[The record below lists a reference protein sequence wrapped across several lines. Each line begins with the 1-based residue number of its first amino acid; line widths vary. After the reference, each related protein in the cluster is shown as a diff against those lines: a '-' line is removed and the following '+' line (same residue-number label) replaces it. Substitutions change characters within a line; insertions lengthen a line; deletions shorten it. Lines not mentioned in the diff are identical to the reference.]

1 MQFALFAQFFAFFAR
16 GIMSTSKSIFSVA
29 LKSVAFAWRTNKT
42 LFVLLIV
49 LNVFMGASVYLQFT
63 SFSAIVDE
71 IILIKQNESTIENLM
86 RLSVILGL
94 SFLIPTLVG
103 NVMGYYRNKFRM
115 NLDLQLDLYKID
127 KQSELDIG
135 TIESNS
141 YQNLL
146 RSAQEWGTGSML
158 SLQDFIFTSAN
169 SFAGILTSML
179 ILWSLNVWLVL
190 FAVLAALPVYFF
202 YNKYSMEVFRIRW
215 FSIEDHRIISNRISH
230 FEQLQK
236 AVDVILLKL
245 KGWLKSQISERVFNY
260 HNKVL
265 EAERRKSVSYS
276 FLSLWY
282 LLFLFAAIALMT
294 REALTGTLAVGALLL
309 AFNTYTRFYQTVN
322 GYVESI
328 SFTEEAGRY
337 AARWFDL
344 FEVRARIMS
353 KENATPFKYVHPP
366 QIEFRNVSFRY
377 PTESGEGPNVLENLN
392 FTIEPGEKVA
402 IVGVN
407 GAGKTTLIKLL
418 CRIYDPTEGSILIN
432 GQDLRDIS
440 LEDWQSAIGIL
451 FQDFP
456 VYNLTIRESISVGR
470 ISDSVDEEKL
480 VNAAK
485 YSGADEFISNYNQL
499 IWKEFKDGIDLSK
512 GQHQRL
518 AVARMFYRN
527 AAITILDEPTASID
541 AVTEEKIFSSLE
553 RNMEGKT
560 VILITHRFSTVKN
573 AHKILMLENGKII
586 EQGSHRQLMKLDGK
600 YAGLYTMQ
608 AKRYLEEE
616 EA

>member
-1 MQFALFAQFFAFFAR
+1 MN
-16 GIMSTSKSIFSVA
+16 TSKSIFSVA
-29 LKSVAFAWRTNKT
+29 IKSVGFAWRTNKT
-42 LFVLLIV
+42 LFVLLII
-49 LNVFMGASVYLQFT
+49 LNVFMGASVYLQFS

-71 IILIKQNESTIENLM
+71 IILIRRGPGSYDSLA
-86 RLSVILGL
+86 RLSIILGL
-94 SFLIPTLVG
+94 SFLVPTILG

-127 KQSELDIG
+127 KQSDLDIG
-135 TIESNS
+135 TIESNN

-169 SFAGILTSML
+169 SFAGILTSMA
-179 ILWSLNVWLVL
+179 ILWALNGWLVV
-190 FAVLAALPVYFF
+190 FAIAAALPVYFF

-245 KGWLKSQISERVFNY
+245 KGWFTNQITERVYSY

-265 EAERRKSVSYS
+265 AAERRKSISYS
-276 FLSLWY
+276 FLSVWY

-294 REALTGTLAVGALLL
+294 RQALTDTLAVGALLL

-328 SFTEEAGRY
+328 SFTAEAGRY

-344 FEVRARIMS
+344 FEVKSGIRS
-353 KENATPFKYVHPP
+353 KPDASRQVFDTPPLV
-366 QIEFRNVSFRY
+366 EFRNVSFRY
-377 PTESGEGPNVLENLN
+377 PTENESSPYVLQDLN
-392 FTIEPGEKVA
+392 FMIEPGKKVA

-418 CRIYDPTEGSILIN
+418 CRVYDPTDGMILVN
-432 GQDLRDIS
+432 GTDLRDLN
-440 LEDWQSAIGIL
+440 LEDWQAAIGIL

-456 VYNLTIRESISVGR
+456 IYNLTVRESIAVGR
-470 ISDSVDEEKL
+470 INEKIDEEKL
-480 VNAAK
+480 VNAAR
-485 YSGADEFISNYNQL
+485 YSGADEFISSYDQL

-553 RNMEGKT
+553 KNTEGKT

-573 AHKILMLENGKII
+573 AHKILMLENGRII
-586 EQGSHRQLMKLDGK
+586 EQGSHRELMKLDGK
-600 YAGLYTMQ
+600 YAALYSMQ
-608 AKRYLEEE
+608 AKRYLEED